1 MNERISIIKHRSQI
15 CSTPQN
21 LSLRASLVVQWLRF
35 WAPNAGASASHQG
48 QMISS
53 LWMEVMYVLSRI
65 NYLLYFSLFVCYLNC
80 KGL

>member
-35 WAPNAGASASHQG
+35 WAPNAGGMGLSLGQG
-48 QMISS
+48 TKIPQATTKTQHSQIKKQ
-53 LWMEVMYVLSRI
+53 I
-65 NYLLYFSLFVCYLNC
+65 LFLKRVTRKY
-80 KGL
+80 